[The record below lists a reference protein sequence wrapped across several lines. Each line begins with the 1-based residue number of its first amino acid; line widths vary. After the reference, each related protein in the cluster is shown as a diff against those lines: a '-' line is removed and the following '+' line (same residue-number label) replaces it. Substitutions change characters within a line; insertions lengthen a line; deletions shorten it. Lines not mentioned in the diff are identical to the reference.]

1 MAPRTAW
8 AWVYIC
14 LTARFLDV
22 VFAANDWSKPCFQ
35 GECAYDLPD
44 HTGTSG
50 ILKLSASPR
59 ALTDVTPAAGW
70 VILDCDPK
78 TLDQDVRLVCQDD
91 HLESG
96 CRHVFD
102 HGGPIDKLVRLPESC
117 GHGPFARIANI
128 VAAND
133 QSLPTHVLSKIVKRD
148 GVMPQ
153 VHTMTIDG
161 NFADI
166 DHLKTGPINM
176 TFVGAT
182 VPGLDLNEAFADG
195 AWDDIVGGLDAAKKW
210 VAKAVK
216 TVAKAIADGANII
229 TDGLKDLSNLI
240 KEKSKFNIKPEVRS
254 SNVSLETSPLDWS
267 HPLNLKQCP
276 TGKVGAKLTCKG
288 WLQAKIG
295 IVLVGSLV
303 PPEIKDLA
311 TFGGVDG
318 EFDALF
324 NLNLLLEG
332 GFTVK
337 KKIIQDH
344 GLPGLTIPKIITVG
358 PYVSVDGKIQ
368 GHLKIDVNLDVH
380 LNYVINELQLW
391 YPKGAADKY
400 AHRDPV
406 QSKQSE
412 LTMEATASIKAE
424 GLIQGTITP
433 TIYLGLTIA
442 GGRATANMHVG
453 ADAWVRASIAS
464 VAEVSVSNKRSL
476 DAPSPKSRQTVIAAR
491 NARLDQRDDD
501 GLDANFHGCLWL
513 HAGLHLFG
521 AGHGSIGKWSAKAQF
536 TIFDRYWKLYKA
548 GPFHPACFACCL
560 IHHFRDAGV
569 LVVMLPNVPN
579 FRGTHLLKSIRCQR
593 RKKGC
598 PTNKPKGKKAKDTV
612 PAKSLDQPDK
622 GSD

>member
-128 VAAND
+128 VAAKD

-229 TDGLKDLSNLI
+229 TDGLKDLSDLI

-324 NLNLLLEG
+324 NLNLLLEAC
-332 GFTVK
+332 
-337 KKIIQDH
+337 
-344 GLPGLTIPKIITVG
+344 LLIITVG

-380 LNYVINELQLW
+380 LNYVINKLQLW

-464 VAEVSVSNKRSL
+464 VAEVSLLEMPVLINETTMALTRVSMDAFGYMRVCTYSALGTVVLENGARRRNSRS
-476 DAPSPKSRQTVIAAR
+476 STVIGSSTRQRCWGFGGDASKRPKFQRYTLAQV
-491 NARLDQRDDD
+491 DQM
-501 GLDANFHGCLWL
+501 
-513 HAGLHLFG
+513 
-521 AGHGSIGKWSAKAQF
+521 SKA
-536 TIFDRYWKLYKA
+536 
-548 GPFHPACFACCL
+548 
-560 IHHFRDAGV
+560 
-569 LVVMLPNVPN
+569 
-579 FRGTHLLKSIRCQR
+579 
-593 RKKGC
+593 KKGC